1 MTENE
6 LKKRLQTLKDGEFQ
20 LSRTEAV
27 AVVPAMLERIGSPDG
42 ELRDTLIYSTF
53 VEWIYQQRLFSAKD
67 LHSILKRVMDD
78 QHMFY
83 HMGEEEGDGV
93 FTRAFSV
100 LLLPLLLAVHRDAP
114 YLSSGEIRIVK
125 QNLIDFLQQEK
136 DRRGFVPGKGWAH
149 AIAHAADAVDEL
161 ALCSELRSS
170 DLLELLLTIQKVI
183 CDANQVYGHGEE
195 ERLGTA
201 VISIISRDQLEPEQI
216 RGWVTAFGDPV
227 LEVESLPEKLIIR
240 ANVRNFIQSLYF
252 RLQWKEMLAPFAAA
266 LEQTLFAISSYS
278 H

>member
-170 DLLELLLTIQKVI
+170 DLLELLGTIQNVI

-216 RGWVTAFGDPV
+216 RGWVTAFGDSV
-227 LEVESLPEKLIIR
+227 LKIQSLPEKLIIR